1 MTFLAERCYCLLQ
14 VLKNLEEV
22 QYSYE
27 LECLQDKFGR
37 VEQLQRPSA
46 LFGGG
51 EVSHEKTNAAG
62 IDRGY
67 LLQIQQKVNLTSIE
81 QLSKSLAG
89 PIHGFPQTQAATQLD
104 DLYLRL
110 RANFDVHLKAPPG
123 SQKPGD
129 ATNCAHLP

>member
-22 QYSYE
+22 QYSDE

-67 LLQIQQKVNLTSIE
+67 LLQIQQKENLTSIY
-81 QLSKSLAG
+81 QLSKSLPG
-89 PIHGFPQTQAATQLD
+89 PIPGFPQTQAAPPL
-104 DLYLRL
+104 
-110 RANFDVHLKAPPG
+110 HAPYFP
-123 SQKPGD
+123 
-129 ATNCAHLP
+129 L